1 MNYYDGASIG
11 TYAWAMLQVR
21 SGRDV
26 RRAGWPIEVEK
37 AGTDRPGGCGSTYRL
52 NHDYV
57 AIWHLYRSSS
67 MGGICKG
74 WSSGVV
80 GADGE
85 SIGDLGTDSG
95 GYSPSPADEA
105 AEDWMLVSDVTKEQ
119 IVEMDAKRFQHHP
132 NQYIEDYGRPQSHA
146 LTYWFLFGALILAT
160 LFFISWRMS

>member
-37 AGTDRPGGCGSTYRL
+37 AGTVRPGGCGTTYHL
-52 NHDYV
+52 NRDYV

-67 MGGICKG
+67 EEGTFKG
-74 WSSGVV
+74 WNTGVI
-80 GADGE
+80 GLEGE
-85 SIGDLGTDSG
+85 QIGDLGTDSC
-95 GYSPSPADEA
+95 GYWPSPADEA

-119 IVEMDAKRFQHHP
+119 IAEMDARRFPHHP
-132 NQYIEDYGRPQSHA
+132 LRYAKDNQRPQSHA
-146 LTYWFLFGALILAT
+146 LSYWFLFGALILAT